1 MMGKQQSIFSSI
13 KNQHG
18 GMLIELLMSVAIV
31 AVVLP
36 FLFKYQQDSIV
47 RAENIA
53 VARKMQDVQSALERY
68 IVANRDTLLNV
79 AGKNIARIEIS
90 DLADFGIP
98 TSIIEEDADKYQL
111 RVLKSSDAIGQATL
125 QGVVVMV
132 DTSISPL
139 RTRQIMS
146 VGGDNMGF
154 IEGTHAYGTFGAW
167 HTDTMDIGINASD
180 GIISTT
186 TVSRDNAMYLWRE
199 PSDNPDDAKMMGP
212 LSLGGHGIINTKYF
226 DASYA
231 QFDETLKSIA
241 IASDKVVFSNR
252 TTIDSA
258 LDAKNATCMGNLSA
272 DSKTMDVAGT
282 LTLADVGKFSNFT
295 TANLW
300 TNTLSLSGLSIK
312 DTSKATILDVNQ
324 KLDMTGGRVSALY
337 TTVSFSGSITP
348 RLVVRDKIIDSINSD
363 YYWDVQGK
371 TANFYD
377 VSFPELSRMA
387 ILAVQQEADSSTV
400 SGTVFSSVASNQ
412 NATVA
417 DYINAIY
424 EIQTKVRAKYSLL
437 KLE

>member
-1 MMGKQQSIFSSI
+1 MIRKRNIFSSRAG
-13 KNQHG
+13 QHG

-31 AVVLP
+31 SVVLP

-53 VARKMQDVQSALERY
+53 IARKMQDVQSALERY
-68 IVANRDTLLNV
+68 IIANRDALLNV
-79 AGKNIARIEIS
+79 AGKNIARVEIS
-90 DLADFGIP
+90 DLADFGVP
-98 TSIIEEDADKYQL
+98 ESIIEKDADKYQL
-111 RVLKSSDAIGQATL
+111 RILKSSDATGQSTL
-125 QGVVVMV
+125 QGIVVLAD
-132 DTSISPL
+132 DTISPL

-167 HTDTMDIGINASD
+167 HTDTMDIGISSSD

-186 TVSRDNAMYLWRE
+186 TVSRDNALYLWRVPTE
-199 PSDNPDDAKMMGP
+199 NSDDAKMISP
-212 LSLGGHGIINTKYF
+212 LNLGGHDITNVKYF
-226 DASYA
+226 DASAA
-231 QFDETLKSIA
+231 QFDETLKSIT

-258 LDAKNATCMGNLSA
+258 LDAKNVTCVGNLSA
-272 DSKTMDVAGT
+272 DAKAMEIAGT
-282 LTLADVGKFSNFT
+282 LTLADMGKFSNFT
-295 TANLW
+295 AANLW

-312 DTSKATILDVNQ
+312 DTTKATILDVNQ
-324 KLDMTGGRVSALY
+324 KLDMTGGRITALY

-348 RLVVRDKIIDSINSD
+348 RLVVRDKIQDSTNSD
-363 YYWDVQGK
+363 YFWDLKSKV
-371 TANFYD
+371 ANFYD

-387 ILAVQQEADSSTV
+387 TIAVREECDETTSSG
-400 SGTVFSSVASNQ
+400 SVFSAVAANQ

-424 EIQTKVRAKYSLL
+424 EIQAKVRAKYTLL